1 MKAFGIAQTI
11 LCASTVA
18 SALFAPTPTTPHEG
32 HEHVARRRTEKR
44 WYHDD
49 DHPVRRLFVRQDG
62 GNTAEYGTPEWAH
75 AYPTGTPTPD
85 QIPQDWLD
93 ALKAAQDAGKI
104 PDFPPTT
111 VQNDNP
117 VYPEGSDPNGPE
129 ICSSYYKCRADGT
142 LWDAPEGKFGVGFDD
157 GPYDGTTKLMDF
169 LTEQQQAATHFIIGL
184 YITYY
189 PDEFKRI
196 FDSGDDI
203 AVHTYTHPH
212 MSSLSNEDLVAQFG
226 WTLQIISD
234 ATGGRIPR
242 YWRPPY
248 GDSDNRVF
256 AIAKEVFGLEAIL
269 WNQDT
274 EDWSLTTGGTTLQTI
289 NSSMHDWLTGPKSPG
304 LIVLEHEL
312 SLDSVQAFM
321 DAYPVM
327 KENNWDL
334 VSVVDFGSYDHV
346 YQNSDDNTADVTS
359 TSILAPYET
368 GSGSSSDAE

>member
-62 GNTAEYGTPEWAH
+62 GNTAEYGTPGAFPLAPLPRPCSFRVEWVH

-157 GPYDGTTKLMDF
+157 GPYDVRPLPPGVLRSLTRLCRVRRSSWTSSRSSSRPRLTSSSVSTSRTT
-169 LTEQQQAATHFIIGL
+169 
-184 YITYY
+184 
-189 PDEFKRI
+189 R
-196 FDSGDDI
+196 
-203 AVHTYTHPH
+203 
-212 MSSLSNEDLVAQFG
+212 MSSSASSTRETISPCTLTRTRTCPRFRTKTSSHSLAGRCRSSPTLLVAASRAIGALVRVAASPFG
-226 WTLQIISD
+226 PQLTAPI
-234 ATGGRIPR
+234 A
-242 YWRPPY
+242 Y

-269 WNQDT
+269 WNQ
-274 EDWSLTTGGTTLQTI
+274 ECVSRCAATI
-289 NSSMHDWLTGPKSPG
+289 
-304 LIVLEHEL
+304 
-312 SLDSVQAFM
+312 AC
-321 DAYPVM
+321 Y
-327 KENNWDL
+327 
-334 VSVVDFGSYDHV
+334 
-346 YQNSDDNTADVTS
+346 
-359 TSILAPYET
+359 
-368 GSGSSSDAE
+368 